1 MNPITQTIKA
11 QLQEFDENFYEVMG
25 CETDPNGTKNIYLI
39 RNEDGEILNGIDF
52 YDELK
57 ELKQHLAQSHIALLE
72 SVVGICNEKL
82 EEICNCCGGEGK
94 EIAGENLVSMDMAID
109 AGERG
114 LEGTHHSY
122 EYKDCRVC
130 EGVSKN
136 KINNQALQDILTGL
150 QETLKELKNKK

>member
-57 ELKQHLAQSHIALLE
+57 ELKPHLTQSHIALLE
-72 SVVGICNEKL
+72 SVVGVVEAKKKK
-82 EEICNCCGGEGK
+82 NCYCPPF
-94 EIAGENLVSMDMAID
+94 
-109 AGERG
+109 
-114 LEGTHHSY
+114 HSKHNGRCDD
-122 EYKDCRVC
+122 KDHT
-130 EGVSKN
+130 ELN
-136 KINNQALQDILTGL
+136 TALQDILTEL
-150 QETLKELKNKK
+150 QEALKELKDKK